1 MLHGGL
7 RRYVTRTTLTSPRKP
22 SPVCLLALHSNFISF
37 SSANGCFNSSSP
49 PFLSPNSATTGECT
63 GHNCANKCPG
73 DRCGS
78 TLPVPLLLR
87 TRKPPLLLSL
97 SAIAF
102 HFHALITYRVIFS
115 SLSSLS
121 FHPILRSSVE
131 CSGENCACECTGPE
145 CGHECTGPN
154 CGPNACCPGRAKN
167 TAGECVAITTT
178 TSTSTSTSTSQNFF
192 GKSGTGSRMRFE
204 PAPDSFITVSSQSL
218 FDLLTPDLISAA
230 VRYRT
235 TLTPPCKPASV
246 CLLALSCHLH
256 YISMH
261 IFSFPSLKHGA

>member
-1 MLHGGL
+1 M
-7 RRYVTRTTLTSPRKP
+7 RQYVTRTTRAPTSKP
-22 SPVCLLALHSNFISF
+22 ALFVCSRFIPISF
-37 SSANGCFNSSSP
+37 HFQV
-49 PFLSPNSATTGECT
+49 LM
-63 GHNCANKCPG
+63 
-73 DRCGS
+73 
-78 TLPVPLLLR
+78 VPLLPFFHPILQLQGNAQDITAPTSARGIDAAVRYPCHSYFEHASRLCCSHFRQLR
-87 TRKPPLLLSL
+87 
-97 SAIAF
+97 F